1 MTILEQARDIR
12 IAPKYFY
19 YCPRTRAEL
28 VRFLGSEFNK
38 NHFTKRRLLAIYHA
52 KRRKEFVE

>member
-1 MTILEQARDIR
+1 MAILDQAHEIR
-12 IAPKYFY
+12 LAPKYFY
-19 YCPRTRAEL
+19 YCPRTRTAL